1 MHDCEGFTSDMSDDL
16 EKQLREALRHVDPP
30 PGFAVRVSART
41 QSEQR
46 HRWLPAGYRW
56 VPATLAASVLL
67 SLLVA
72 YGWQLRHE
80 REQGLAARQQ
90 LIEALRLTG
99 EKLDLAY
106 RGVQD
111 ASKPT
116 VPPDTGDT

>member
-1 MHDCEGFTSDMSDDL
+1 MSDDL

-30 PGFAVRVSART
+30 PGFAARVSART

-46 HRWLPAGYRW
+46 HRWLAARHRW

-111 ASKPT
+111 ASKPA